1 MLTFPLVCKRERVSR
16 GLVLVAAG
24 GRVRG
29 HYDEGHH
36 HHHHHQLG
44 DHGASVSAGTRVGT
58 PDHPPPA
65 YIYTTTTE
73 LLRPLYILRS
83 DI

>member
-1 MLTFPLVCKRERVSR
+1 MYNRERVSH

-29 HYDEGHH
+29 HYDEGD
-36 HHHHHQLG
+36 HHHHQLG

-58 PDHPPPA
+58 PEQQPPA